1 MSLCLCGPS
10 VIATLARYLNMTS
23 VEDEVA
29 RTHCSINAFILA
41 IIASLSIGL
50 VTACEN
56 TARGLKQD
64 AAEAEAETRDERA
77 HARATAKEVAND
89 AAQAAR
95 AVGTIAADAGEEL
108 AEKAGAVTEHV
119 DVKAALMADPAV
131 DASRIDVDVSAWT
144 KTVTLNGYVP
154 TTGERQKAE
163 AVARAKARGYKVVN
177 NITVQPRS

>member
-1 MSLCLCGPS
+1 
-10 VIATLARYLNMTS
+10 
-23 VEDEVA
+23 VA

-41 IIASLSIGL
+41 IIAIVSIGL

-64 AAEAEAETRDERA
+64 TAEAEVNTRDERA
-77 HARATAKEVAND
+77 QAEAAARELGND

-95 AVGTIAADAGEEL
+95 AVGSMAADAGEEL
-108 AEKAGAVTEHV
+108 AEKAGAVTENI
-119 DVKAALMADPAV
+119 DVKAALMADPSV

-154 TTGERQKAE
+154 TTAERDKAESIAKQKAD
-163 AVARAKARGYKVVN
+163 GYKVVN
-177 NITVQPRS
+177 NISVQPR